1 MKFTKKMELG
11 DPSSNKQNFIDIKIK
26 LLCCRYWLL
35 EMWDCHDMVFPFW
48 RVYWNKNFGG
58 ELKHKEDIYE
68 MSPDYIYII
77 APFTSFSSRFSKK
90 HVYNTGIHVSG
101 RHFTEAIN
109 ESNFEEKALFHFF
122 THFNLGVPFDHVYP
136 GIYKIKLTD
145 HLKDRLHYLTGRL
158 KIENKDFKLTFNLK
172 LQSFIKEVISN
183 IGAELWKTINIDE
196 RVLTVLRFIEIN
208 IDSKLS
214 NSNLAEIVNM
224 APNSFA
230 RLFREEMNITL
241 HNFIQKRKIAR
252 ACDLF
257 EHTDKTIEDVTFDLC
272 FSDRYH
278 FSRVFKSITGITPAV
293 YKSGRYT

>member
-1 MKFTKKMELG
+1 MKFAKQIELG
-11 DPSSNKQNFIDIKIK
+11 DPSSNKQQFIDIKIK

-35 EMWDCHDMVFPFW
+35 DMWDCYDMVFPFW
-48 RVYWNKNFGG
+48 RIYWNKNLGG
-58 ELKHKEDIYE
+58 VLKHNEDIYK
-68 MSPDYIYII
+68 MTPNYIYII
-77 APFTSFSSRFSKK
+77 APFTSFSSQFSKK
-90 HVYNTGIHVSG
+90 HVHNSGIHVFG
-101 RHFTEAIN
+101 KHLTATIN
-109 ESNFEEKALFHFF
+109 ETDYEEKSLMHFF

-136 GIYKIKLTD
+136 GIYKIKLTE
-145 HLKDRLHYLTGRL
+145 HLKGRLHYLTGRL

-172 LQSFIKEVISN
+172 LQSFIKEAISN

-196 RVLTVLRFIEIN
+196 RVLNVLRYIEIN

-214 NSNLAEIVNM
+214 NSNLAETVNM

-230 RLFREEMNITL
+230 RLFKVEMNITL

-257 EHTDKTIEDVTFDLC
+257 EHSDKTIEDVTYNLC

-293 YKSGRYT
+293 YRSGKYT